1 MNPLLEQFLSEAR
14 EFLQG
19 IAEKLMQLE
28 DTPDDSH
35 LLVELFRLVHTLKGN
50 SGLFE
55 FPEMTRVLHAG
66 EDLMDAVRDGRVAFS
81 QQLADQLLDAM
92 DFVSAL
98 CDQIEDGGKIEA
110 ELTVDS
116 YRLSES
122 LRALMASQQKQAEV
136 NDQIEKV
143 TQVSAEAVKLDLSK
157 LPEPVRIEAYKRT
170 MAGESFYWLIY
181 TPIETCFFQGEDP
194 FFTARQTPETLWGQ
208 ITARESWP
216 KLSDLDAYR
225 CVLDYEILTSASH
238 VELLEQYRYVPDQ
251 IQLIPVDP
259 WSFVIPQGD
268 PNGGAVYED
277 FVVDALQYLDAGDLD
292 SLRPVAESM
301 LQLSNPDLWLSS
313 ALRWLLL
320 LIDTVPP
327 NHQAITILIESL
339 RSLNAPDWS
348 LLTANSTEYKQPSTV
363 SSAPVI
369 AEQSIAEPEQ
379 INTTFIDSKELSEED
394 ALALETIFAAQ
405 LQILQI
411 DDQASWQFGRVKAAA
426 SVLLNCC
433 KAIGDETAIASIEV
447 AIEESLSSESS
458 APLLAWLNARQQ
470 KTSPVKPSESNA
482 VSAELP
488 LGLVSLEEQATT
500 PEPEQ
505 ITPEI
510 ISPELVS
517 TEELPK
523 FSRRPDDIASAKSL
537 KVDQSKIDRL
547 MNLIGEIVVSKNAL
561 PYLAQRAEEQFGVR
575 ELSREIKAQYAVIN
589 RIAEEMQDAIMQVRM
604 MPVSFVFQRF
614 PRLVR
619 DISRKLGKEVHLVL
633 EGEETEADKNIIE
646 SLADPL
652 IHIVRN
658 SLDHGLELPEVR
670 RAAGKSA
677 TGTLT
682 IKANQEG
689 DQVII
694 EINDDG
700 KGIDPEIIKHKAY
713 EKNIIDEA
721 TLERITDREAVN
733 LIFAAGFST
742 AEVVSDLS
750 GRGVGMDVVRTAVEK
765 VNGTIQLESEVGL
778 GTKIRISLPLSMAV
792 TKVMIIESDNQV
804 FGLPMDHVVEI
815 VRIPVSE
822 LISIKQ
828 SKTTVF
834 RGKIVALKTLNSLL
848 GLPTEP
854 LVNSD
859 NEVAVLIARIGNE
872 VMGLIV
878 DDFHETIDVIQKPL
892 TGVLAGLGAYSGS
905 ALMGDGSV
913 LMILN
918 VRGIL

>member
-1 MNPLLEQFLSEAR
+1 MNPLLEQFLSESR

-878 DDFHETIDVIQKPL
+878 DDYHETIDVIQKPL